1 MLIRKTVNTAL
12 IIAKDPTDSLLFSE
26 IMKMKGYSSDR
37 LISCPEVCE
46 ALKEN
51 KRKIKVVVVDL
62 DLPCVKNGTFLKDL
76 KSIKKQVKII
86 AYTCGSQPETNMAVY
101 KSLID
106 YIFVK
111 PVRLYKFVEILDI
124 ICSTR
129 ITQNSPV
136 IVS

>member
-37 LISCPEVCE
+37 LISCPEVSE

-62 DLPCVKNGTFLKDL
+62 DLPCVKNGTFL
-76 KSIKKQVKII
+76 
-86 AYTCGSQPETNMAVY
+86 
-101 KSLID
+101 
-106 YIFVK
+106 
-111 PVRLYKFVEILDI
+111 
-124 ICSTR
+124 
-129 ITQNSPV
+129 
-136 IVS
+136 